1 MTFSVRHSS
10 MRITPGYFCVR
21 LSSAVV
27 VLAATMVLSHPLSA
41 QQLNV
46 QNVVRDYG
54 YITMTDGVKLAYVV
68 YRPTTEG
75 RYPILLEYS
84 PYNVDGNELDKS
96 DVQGKITEFLERGY
110 AYAGV
115 AIRGASCSQGKLSM
129 FDSIIADDGKQVVE
143 WLATQP
149 WSTGAVG
156 MIGISYPGHT
166 QIFTAAKR
174 PKGLK
179 AITPYA
185 VTASAYRE
193 VWRPGGL
200 FAVNFIG
207 GWAYSTTRAAGAEVR
222 REWGDT
228 QCDVEKARRGTEAT
242 FNEVLQHDLHDEW
255 WRARDLESYVG
266 QIEVPTLMNQ
276 GWQDYE
282 TQISGA
288 IRLFRKLN
296 APNKRLILQQGGHVV
311 GAREISR
318 KETLRWMDHWLKGS
332 DNGVEKEAPITVW
345 WDVQGDESGVLK
357 PTWITTHTAWPIPG
371 VKEETYYLTVDGTLS
386 KDKPAASPFN
396 GPRKYLSGPG
406 TEMVA
411 NNDYFAIPPVPFG
424 VLNYRTEPVTEDTTI
439 LGYSQFTFYLS
450 SDQQRDTDVMVT
462 LHDVDE
468 QGNILYLQ
476 QDVLRASLRAID
488 TKNSYPDEQLRSFN
502 KKEPLVPGTIY
513 EMRLSIPP
521 IGHVLRRGHSLELS
535 IMTPPAIAPGGH
547 WGFTLLPLPGRNTV
561 YHSPQYPSRLVLPIL
576 PEARAQGPAPPCG
589 ALDHQPCR
597 KAPVESSNSR

>member
-1 MTFSVRHSS
+1 MTFDLRNVAIRTSAGWFCARFSSVA
-10 MRITPGYFCVR
+10 
-21 LSSAVV
+21 AVV
-27 VLAATMVLSHPLSA
+27 AAAIVLSQPLSA
-41 QQLNV
+41 QQLNL
-46 QNVVRDYG
+46 QDVVRDYG
-54 YITMTDGVKLAYVV
+54 YIPMGDGVKLGYVV
-68 YRPTTEG
+68 YRPSREG

-84 PYNVDGNELDKS
+84 PYNVDGNELQKN
-96 DVQGKITEFLERGY
+96 DVQGRIAEFLERGY

-115 AIRGASCSQGKLSM
+115 AIRGASCSQGELSM
-129 FDSIIADDGKQVVE
+129 FDPVIADDGKQVVE
-143 WLATQP
+143 WLAAQP

-185 VTASAYRE
+185 VTSSAYRE
-193 VWRPGGL
+193 VWRPGGI

-207 GWAYSTTRAAGAEVR
+207 GWAYSPVRGAGAEAR
-222 REWGDT
+222 RKWGDT
-228 QCDVEKARRGTEAT
+228 QCDVEKAKRGTEAT
-242 FNEVLQHDLHDEW
+242 FNEVLRHDLHDDW
-255 WRARDLESYVG
+255 WKVRDLERYVG

-282 TQISGA
+282 TQIGGA

-296 APNKRLILQQGGHVV
+296 APNKRIILQQGGHTV

-318 KETLRWMDHWLKGS
+318 RETLRWMDRWLKGI
-332 DNGVEKEAPITVW
+332 DNGVDKEAPITVW
-345 WDVQGDESGVLK
+345 WDVQDHGDGVLK

-371 VKEETYYLTVDGTLS
+371 VREETYHLTADGKLS
-386 KDKPAASPFN
+386 KDRPAASPDS
-396 GPRKYLSGPG
+396 GARKYLYGPG
-406 TEMVA
+406 TEMA
-411 NNDYFAIPPVPFG
+411 SNNESFAIPPVPVG
-424 VLNYRTEPVTEDTTI
+424 VLNYRTEPVIEDTTI
-439 LGYSQFTFYLS
+439 LGYPQFTFYLS

-476 QDVLRASLRAID
+476 QDFMRASLRAID
-488 TKNSYPDEQLRSFN
+488 AKNSYPDEQIRGFN
-502 KKEPLVPGTIY
+502 RKEPLEPGKIY

-535 IMTPPAIAPGGH
+535 IMTPPAVAAPGH
-547 WGFTLLPLPGRNTV
+547 WGFTLLDLPGRNTV
-561 YHSPQYPSRLVLPIL
+561 YHSAQYPSRLVLPVL
-576 PEARAQGPAPPCG
+576 AGAKAQGPAPACG

-597 KAPVESSNSR
+597 KAPVQTSSAR

>member
-1 MTFSVRHSS
+1 MFFNVRNMS
-10 MRITPGYFCVR
+10 IPTNPGNVCVR
-21 LSSAVV
+21 LSSTVV

-41 QQLNV
+41 QQLNL

-54 YITMTDGVKLAYVV
+54 YIPMRDGVNLAYVV
-68 YRPTTEG
+68 YRPTREG

-96 DVQGKITEFLERGY
+96 DIQGTITEFLERGY

-115 AIRGASCSQGKLSM
+115 AIRGASCSQGELSM
-129 FDSIIADDGKQVVE
+129 FDPIIADDGEQVVE
-143 WLATQP
+143 WLATEP

-166 QIFTAAKR
+166 QIFTAARR

-179 AITPYA
+179 AISPYA
-185 VTASAYRE
+185 VTSSSYRE

-207 GWAYSTTRAAGAEVR
+207 GWAYSTARAAGAEAR

-228 QCDVEKARRGTEAT
+228 QCDVDKAKRGTEAT
-242 FNEVLQHDLHDEW
+242 FDEVLQHDLHDQW
-255 WRARDLESYVG
+255 WRERDLEGYVD

-311 GAREISR
+311 GSREISR
-318 KETLRWMDHWLKGS
+318 TETLRWMDHWLKGI
-332 DNGVEKEAPITVW
+332 DNGVEKEAPVTIW
-345 WDVQGDESGVLK
+345 WDVQDDGSGVLK
-357 PTWITTHTAWPIPG
+357 PTWTTTHTGWPIPG
-371 VKEETYYLTVDGTLS
+371 VEEETYYLTVDGKLS
-386 KDKPAASPFN
+386 QDTPAASPDN

-411 NNDYFAIPPVPFG
+411 DNAHFAIPPVSVG
-424 VLNYRTEPVTEDTTI
+424 VLDYRTEPMTEDTTI

-450 SDQQRDTDVMVT
+450 SDQQTDTDVMVT

-468 QGNILYLQ
+468 HGNILYLQ
-476 QDVLRASLRAID
+476 QDFLRASLRAID
-488 TKNSYPDEQLRSFN
+488 TKSSYPDEQLRSFN
-502 KKEPLVPGTIY
+502 KKEPLVPGRIY

-547 WGFTLLPLPGRNTV
+547 WGFTLLDLPGRNTV
-561 YHSPQYPSRLVLPIL
+561 YHSPQYPSQLVLPIL
-576 PEARAQGPAPPCG
+576 PGARAQGPAPPCG

-597 KAPVESSNSR
+597 KP